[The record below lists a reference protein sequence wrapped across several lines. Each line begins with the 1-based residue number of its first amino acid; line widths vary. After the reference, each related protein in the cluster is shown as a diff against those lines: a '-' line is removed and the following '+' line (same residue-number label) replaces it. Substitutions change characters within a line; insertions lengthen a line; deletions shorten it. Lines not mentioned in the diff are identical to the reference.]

1 MHCSLHWHIA
11 CGRRLVTESV
21 AFRQIIG
28 ILREQEAGAKTVD
41 VCRKHGISGA
51 TFYKWKAKY
60 GSPGC

>member
-28 ILREQEAGAKTVD
+28 ILREQEAEAKTVN
-41 VCRKHGISGA
+41 VCRKHGIS
-51 TFYKWKAKY
+51 
-60 GSPGC
+60 